1 MKAIRIG
8 DKYQVYGDSLQAYD
22 SIPPY
27 TYNVRFDE
35 MTGFYL
41 KARSKLTVNDKI
53 FCFHPEK
60 AEKVLKSFSMFERN
74 LGVILSGEKGIGKS
88 LFARLLAGKAQDAGY
103 PVLVI
108 DQFIPGISNYIQ
120 SIDQEAVF
128 LFDEF
133 DKTFGGVRPGDNET
147 DPQASL
153 LSMFDGTADGKKLFI
168 ITCNSLHKLN
178 DYLVNRPGRF
188 HYHFRF
194 GYPDIKAVQE
204 YLVDKLDAEYHSE
217 IPKVVLFSQ
226 KVALNYD
233 CLRAIAFELN
243 LGLPFEQAIQDLN
256 IINMGS
262 ERYDV
267 VLEYRNGMALV
278 AFNVSLNLF
287 ATEHPKYLWLEDEE
301 ERSVAC
307 VEFDPRMIKYDESRQ
322 ISLVPGEKIK
332 LSYNDH
338 LEDPTIV
345 QKFKDMI
352 PDYLSITRVGEQ
364 QLHYWTGTS
373 DNKQLGRNRRV
384 FQSRHNE
391 VPF

>member
-41 KARSKLTVNDKI
+41 KARSKLTVNEKI
-53 FCFHPEK
+53 YGVHPEK

-103 PVLVI
+103 PILVI

-120 SIDQEAVF
+120 SIDQEVVF

-153 LSMFDGTADGKKLFI
+153 LSMFDGTSDGKKLFI
-168 ITCNSLHKLN
+168 ITCNSLNKLN
-178 DYLVNRPGRF
+178 DFLVNRPGRF

-194 GYPDIKAVQE
+194 GYPSIEAVQE
-204 YLVDKLDAEYHSE
+204 YLVDKLEAEYHSE

-262 ERYDV
+262 EQYDV
-267 VLEYRNGMALV
+267 FLHYCNGVALG

-287 ATEHPKYLWLEDEE
+287 STDHPKYIWLEDDE
-301 ERSVAC
+301 ERSVVC
-307 VEFDPRMIKYDESRQ
+307 VEFDPSTINYDESRQ
-322 ISLVPGEKIK
+322 ISLIPADKIK
-332 LSYNDH
+332 LSYNERTNDA
-338 LEDPTIV
+338 TIV
-345 QKFKDMI
+345 HEFEKMM

-373 DNKQLGRNRRV
+373 DKKQQSRNRRA
-384 FQSRHNE
+384 FQSRCNE